1 MIAGHLEDVSFAHW
15 YAENKAGPYLQYAF
29 CMQLCQLEKVC
40 GALWMSPVILL
51 RTNIQEG
58 GAMALMKY
66 ADAD

>member
-1 MIAGHLEDVSFAHW
+1 
-15 YAENKAGPYLQYAF
+15 
-29 CMQLCQLEKVC
+29 MQLCQLEKVC